1 MSYDVL
7 DEEVVHQHDILGGTV
22 MSRVPAGYT
31 GPTQLEVTR
40 RTSSV
45 AVFPDYAQ
53 ALSAARFAVG
63 ELGGYNQAVLTP
75 STLDKVTHENW
86 DEWAFAF

>member
-22 MSRVPAGYT
+22 MSRAPAGYT

-75 STLDKVTHENW
+75 STHDKVTHESW
-86 DEWAFAF
+86 DDWAFAF